1 MKVLFITNIPS
12 PYRVDFFNELGK
24 HCCLTVAFERM
35 HAKDRDKRWKPEMF
49 INFKSVFLKGIE
61 LGTDASFCLQV
72 ISVIRQGYDIIVLGG
87 YSSPTYGIAME
98 YMRAKGIHFI
108 LNADGGFIKEDRK
121 MVYWLKRH
129 LISRPSAWLSTGGM
143 TDQYLEHYGADLNR
157 TFRYPF
163 SSVKEKECYL
173 PSIEEREN
181 KKRLLEMEEQ
191 IVIITVGQF
200 IYRKGL
206 DLLIRCSEKLCPDTG
221 VYIIGGE
228 ADDSYYKL
236 MEELNIKRVHF
247 VGFKSREELR
257 NYYIA
262 ADLFVFPTREDI
274 WGLVLNE
281 AMSYGLPCVASS
293 RAISS
298 NELVDPGR
306 NGYLIEPENV
316 DEMADKLNHLSASRK
331 ERIRMGEAAFMKAQ
345 EYTIEKMA
353 QRHMEIFKELIE
365 TGKS

>member
-1 MKVLFITNIPS
+1 
-12 PYRVDFFNELGK
+12 
-24 HCCLTVAFERM
+24 
-35 HAKDRDKRWKPEMF
+35 
-49 INFKSVFLKGIE
+49 
-61 LGTDASFCLQV
+61 
-72 ISVIRQGYDIIVLGG
+72 
-87 YSSPTYGIAME
+87 
-98 YMRAKGIHFI
+98 
-108 LNADGGFIKEDRK
+108 
-121 MVYWLKRH
+121 
-129 LISRPSAWLSTGGM
+129 
-143 TDQYLEHYGADLNR
+143 
-157 TFRYPF
+157 
-163 SSVKEKECYL
+163 
-173 PSIEEREN
+173 
-181 KKRLLEMEEQ
+181 
-191 IVIITVGQF
+191 
-200 IYRKGL
+200 
-206 DLLIRCSEKLCPDTG
+206 
-221 VYIIGGE
+221 
-228 ADDSYYKL
+228 